1 MNEPN
6 LLIICGAA
14 FIAVL
19 ILLTL
24 MAGVISILMRL
35 FPEKVDEFDAGA
47 LAAIHTAVAATY
59 PATRITGIEEVR

>member
-1 MNEPN
+1 VNEPN

-19 ILLTL
+19 TLLAFL
-24 MAGVISILMRL
+24 AGVISILMRL

-47 LAAIHTAVAATY
+47 LAAIHSAVAAAY
-59 PATRITGIEEVR
+59 PATRVTGIEEVR